1 MSIFGNIWRLA
12 FQSSDPRS
20 SRDLELLVA
29 SKIMRKTLIETAGL
43 SQIGSDKLCR
53 HNHGY
58 TALVR
63 EDGA

>member
-20 SRDLELLVA
+20 SRDLELFVTNG
-29 SKIMRKTLIETAGL
+29 KNNEKDLIETVR
-43 SQIGSDKLCR
+43 QIGSDKLCR
-53 HNHGY
+53 HNHGC

-63 EDGA
+63 QDEA

>member
-1 MSIFGNIWRLA
+1 MRWRK
-12 FQSSDPRS
+12 SEERKNRS
-20 SRDLELLVA
+20 SRDLELFVA
-29 SKIMRKTLIETAGL
+29 SKIIRKTLIETVGL
-43 SQIGSDKLCR
+43 SQIGSNKLYR